1 MELKVRMMNAH
12 LLGLAVFDLD
22 GTLLRGSTACEIIA
36 EPLGRLDRMKQFEGL
51 SSEHD
56 VAAARTEMAG
66 WYCGIPLA
74 ELTAP
79 LGSAT
84 VAPGAY
90 DGIALL
96 RRRGIAVAIASITWE
111 FAVEWFARRLQIDY
125 YVGTRL
131 EDDGNI
137 THFWPRDKAT
147 WVEGLRDTL
156 GVPASR
162 VAAIGD
168 SRGDLD
174 MLCAVGHPAFVGA
187 TLLSELPGV
196 THFPGADIITVAH
209 WINER
214 LG

>member
-1 MELKVRMMNAH
+1 MNAR
-12 LLGLAVFDLD
+12 LPGLAVFDLD
-22 GTLLRGSTACEIIA
+22 GTLLRGLTACELIA
-36 EPLGRLDRMKQFEGL
+36 EALGRLDQIKRFEGL
-51 SSEHD
+51 TSEPD
-56 VAAARTEMAG
+56 VAAARNEMAD
-66 WYCGIPLA
+66 WYRGVHLA

-79 LGSAT
+79 LISAT
-84 VAPGAY
+84 MAPGAC
-90 DGIALL
+90 DGIAVL
-96 RRRGIAVAIASITWE
+96 RRHGIAVAIASITWE
-111 FAVEWFARRLQIDY
+111 FAVETFARRLRIDH

-131 EDDGNI
+131 EADGRI

-147 WVEGLRDTL
+147 WIEGLKDSL
-156 GVPASR
+156 GVPTSR

-174 MLCAVGHPAFVGA
+174 MLCAVGHPLFVGP

-209 WINER
+209 WITER